1 LKSLFKIS
9 FRKKF
14 KEVNRAEIID
24 LFLINLKGTL
34 YEKIEKGNDDK
45 IIIKGEFYSMN
56 PFKNVPWNLWTGFS
70 AKAELNFTKDNI
82 IVYSIDYTYGIISMV
97 VGLLFFVL
105 TPLFF
110 SFGIDYFYLGFLVVL
125 ISIMVIGLIFKITL
139 HRRIFNKTIRLENQY
154 KGNYDWNLI
163 FKNKS
168 DKELKN
174 IVKGNTTLTIDVQ
187 KMAEEELIRRKDN

>member
-1 LKSLFKIS
+1 LKSPFKIS
-9 FRKKF
+9 FRKKL

-70 AKAELNFTKDNI
+70 GKAELNFIKDNI
-82 IVYSIDYTYGIISMV
+82 IVYSIDYTYGMISMV

-125 ISIMVIGLIFKITL
+125 ISIMVIGLILKITL

-174 IVKGNTTLTIDVQ
+174 IVNGNTTLTIDVQ
-187 KMAEEELIRRKDN
+187 KIAEEELIRRKDN